1 MPWVERQREGGVRV
15 PGRQWFR
22 RYERELV
29 CARCRSVMAW
39 VRLGLWS
46 LMHIRDGAGAEVTP
60 LGGGTA
66 IRLAQTRLA
75 DAEAADAAG
84 LPQAQDQY
92 RGVAASR
99 RELEYV
105 RRVAGEVVYELS
117 CPSCQA
123 RYVRSLPDLTAAVRR
138 ADSSRV
144 VLG

>member
-1 MPWVERQREGGVRV
+1 MRV
-15 PGRQWFR
+15 PGRRWFR

-46 LMHIRDGAGAEVTP
+46 LMRIHDGSGAEVTP
-60 LGGGTA
+60 LGGATA
-66 IRLAQTRLA
+66 IRLAETRLA

-84 LPQAQDQY
+84 SSLAQDQY

-99 RELEYV
+99 RDLEYV
-105 RRVAGEVVYELS
+105 RRAAGEVVYELR
-117 CPSCQA
+117 CPSCRA
-123 RYVRSLPDLTAAVRR
+123 RYLWSLPDLTAAVRR
-138 ADSSRV
+138 ADSGRV

>member
-1 MPWVERQREGGVRV
+1 MRV
-15 PGRQWFR
+15 PGRRLFR

-46 LMHIRDGAGAEVTP
+46 LMRIRDPSGAEVTP

-66 IRLAQTRLA
+66 IRLAETRLA
-75 DAEAADAAG
+75 DAQAADAVG
-84 LPQAQDQY
+84 VPLAQDQY

-105 RRVAGEVVYELS
+105 RRQAGEVVYEVR
-117 CPSCQA
+117 CPSCRA
-123 RYVRSLPDLTAAVRR
+123 RYVRSLPDLTAAVRG
-138 ADSSRV
+138 ADSGRV